1 MQDALVED
9 GFERLG
15 QMEVLDGEF
24 LTEDAVDITLR
35 IVDSDIA
42 FANDDEAVAAGD
54 GIVGDIVDGICGD
67 SVSGYGL

>member
-1 MQDALVED
+1 MQDSLVED

-35 IVDSDIA
+35 IVDGDIA
-42 FANDDEAVAAGD
+42 FATAIE
-54 GIVGDIVDGICGD
+54 
-67 SVSGYGL
+67 LRL